1 MTNGNMN
8 NFSKRT
14 DSKSNENNNSG
25 LEEYNWLNNLY
36 ISSNK
41 NLQKSDSKLL
51 SQNSEVMTN
60 KLNESFNSQISK
72 ENDQN
77 NKIERK
83 PDPVLFSSKKE
94 NQHTFSSMSSVK
106 GEIWNSVGRSSTRS
120 QSKQKGKIVKNTE
133 NLHQTDSLIN
143 ISTDVRSAKRYMHPT
158 NSSVKKATRNS
169 SVSSML
175 SKSKLKDLKSKS
187 NKIEIRRNPDIFIL
201 FFQRLKQHQAK
212 ILASSKNNKTIK
224 LVFFVFSP
232 YIVTLIA
239 MLRLYMSK
247 CKDPKPRG
255 ASQGY
260 QKHYRD
266 DGMLL
271 DLKNA
276 ELEEERRKIFELK
289 KSNELLKKR
298 VYSKNEFEA
307 QYKSIKAEKEEFE
320 AKLKVS
326 EKIRKQQKNLI
337 KELQSQI
344 NKLRKDKKVIT
355 TKSAKPMR
363 DSNKIESENIDSNAH
378 IKLTEAQIKEKK
390 IVMMPV
396 YSSIPEVDDS
406 RDNSRIQS
414 DMDNSKIP
422 TKDSVKQNTK
432 AVAAVKKDTNKA
444 KKTTKQKPKKE
455 KDVKVSKKLMR

>member
-1 MTNGNMN
+1 
-8 NFSKRT
+8 
-14 DSKSNENNNSG
+14 
-25 LEEYNWLNNLY
+25 
-36 ISSNK
+36 
-41 NLQKSDSKLL
+41 
-51 SQNSEVMTN
+51 
-60 KLNESFNSQISK
+60 
-72 ENDQN
+72 
-77 NKIERK
+77 
-83 PDPVLFSSKKE
+83 
-94 NQHTFSSMSSVK
+94 
-106 GEIWNSVGRSSTRS
+106 
-120 QSKQKGKIVKNTE
+120 
-133 NLHQTDSLIN
+133 
-143 ISTDVRSAKRYMHPT
+143 MHPT

-239 MLRLYMSK
+239 MFRLYMSK

-276 ELEEERRKIFELK
+276 ELEEERRKILELK

-307 QYKSIKAEKEEFE
+307 QYKSMKAEKEESD

-432 AVAAVKKDTNKA
+432 TVAAVKKDTSKA